1 MKASAVAQGREQ
13 FFNTNMPGVYISKGK
28 VISVSDQ
35 SGTKKDAKFPKD
47 IDLMI
52 RVKIGDKE
60 RPIFMQGNINL
71 QGTSPYKFWSSARPI
86 ADLYVSAGLD
96 LEPVGKKLQM
106 TELNQLIGTEVVWLS
121 YVTGTREYEG
131 KEVLTYKTHKTVLAL
146 KNPADKD
153 KVCITILK
161 DFQRTLAEGYAPKYN
176 ASVVEDFKAKSA
188 TAFSP
193 KNNDNGTME
202 AVVGD
207 DVDEALG
214 SF

>member
-1 MKASAVAQGREQ
+1 MKASAVAQSKEA

-47 IDLMI
+47 IDLTL
-52 RVKIGDKE
+52 RVKIGEKE
-60 RPIFMQGNINL
+60 RPIFMQGNLNL
-71 QGTSPYKFWSSARPI
+71 EGTSPYKFWSSARPI

-96 LEPVGKKLQM
+96 LEPIGKKLQM
-106 TELNQLIGTEVVWLS
+106 NELNQLIGTDIVWLS

-131 KEVLTYKTHKTVLAL
+131 REVLTYKTHRTVLAL

-176 ASVVEDFKAKSA
+176 AGIIEEYKTRTPVTDFP
-188 TAFSP
+188 P
-193 KNNDNGTME
+193 KDNGTME
-202 AVVGD
+202 TTLGD
-207 DVDEALG
+207 DIDEALG